1 MGRGVPKRDKSPEY
15 SEYESHEKVQRPG
28 SMLACPG
35 AVAADAGV
43 IAAHGGAIGTHPWA
57 IAARLI
63 LIAGWRTAAF

>member
-1 MGRGVPKRDKSPEY
+1 
-15 SEYESHEKVQRPG
+15 
-28 SMLACPG
+28 MLACPG